1 MLRSSVF
8 ARKVVAAAAI
18 SALAASVAA
27 CGSSSNDSGTAAAAS
42 ASSGGATTAGSASSK
57 DPIDVGAIYDLSG
70 PLGIVGKPKVDA
82 TKLAIQDINDHGGV
96 LGRPLKLHF
105 YDAQSDN
112 AKYTQYATKLT
123 GQDHA
128 AMIAAGITSASREA
142 IRPIIDRTKTVY
154 FYDQLYEGGVC
165 DKNEFNTGPVP
176 AQQLEQL
183 IKYAIQHYGKR
194 VYIPAADY
202 NFGHF
207 EAEWAKKYI
216 KENGGQVVRTD
227 FIPLDNT
234 DFGSVLNT
242 LQTLK
247 PNVVVSLLVGGNHMS
262 FYRQFA
268 AAGLGKNIK
277 IVTPLF
283 GDGQEHIVVGPKASN
298 GITVAFPY
306 LQELNSPENQAFVSK
321 WHDTYGA
328 DYPYI
333 TNSAVAAWNDWHL
346 WAKAV
351 EQAKSLDHDK
361 VVQALESGLSI
372 DSPSGRVTMDGPS
385 HHVIQNVSLAT
396 AGSDGKFHIIQTQKA
411 VPPSYEQQVCDLIK
425 NPTLNKQF
433 VPKG

>member
-1 MLRSSVF
+1 MRRLSVITRQ
-8 ARKVVAAAAI
+8 AVAAAILAG
-18 SALAASVAA
+18 LAASVAA
-27 CGSSSNDSGTAAAAS
+27 CGSN
-42 ASSGGATTAGSASSK
+42 SSGGASAAAGPGSSASSSSSGGGSK
-57 DPIDVGAIYDLSG
+57 DPISVGAIYDLSG

-82 TKLAIQDINDHGGV
+82 TKLAIKDINDHGGV
-96 LGRPLKLHF
+96 LGRKLDLHF

-183 IKYAIQHYGKR
+183 VKYAIQHFGKR

-207 EAEWAKKYI
+207 EATWAKKYV
-216 KENGGQVVRTD
+216 KEDGGEVLRTD

-234 DFGSVLNT
+234 DFSSVLST

-247 PNVVVSLLVGGNHMS
+247 PDVVISLLVGGNHMS

-268 AAGLGKNIK
+268 AAGLGKTIH

-283 GDGQEHIVVGPKASN
+283 GDGQEQIVVGPKASA
-298 GITVAFPY
+298 GIMVAFPY
-306 LQELNSPENQAFVSK
+306 LQELQTPENKQFVAM
-321 WHDTYGA
+321 WHAAYGNN
-328 DYPYI
+328 YPYI
-333 TNSAVAAWNDWHL
+333 TNSAVAVWNDWHL

-351 EQAKSLDHDK
+351 EKAGSTDHDK
-361 VVQALESGLSI
+361 VVAALESGISI
-372 DSPSGRVTMDGPS
+372 DSPDGTVTMDGPS
-385 HHVIQNVSLAT
+385 HHVIQNVSLAVASP
-396 AGSDGKFHIIQTQKA
+396 AGPFKIIQTQTA
-411 VPPSYEQQVCDLIK
+411 VPPSYEQQVCNLIK

-433 VPKG
+433 IPSS

>member
-1 MLRSSVF
+1 MVRRSVIT
-8 ARKVVAAAAI
+8 RTVVTAAI
-18 SALAASVAA
+18 LCALAASVAA
-27 CGSSSNDSGTAAAAS
+27 CGGGSSNNSASGAGG
-42 ASSGGATTAGSASSK
+42 SSGGGTASK
-57 DPIDVGAIYDLSG
+57 DPVDVGAIYDLSG

-82 TKLAIQDINDHGGV
+82 TKLAIKDINDHGGV
-96 LGRPLKLHF
+96 LGRQLKLHF

-128 AMIAAGITSASREA
+128 AVIAAGITSASREA
-142 IRPIIDRTKTVY
+142 IRPSIDRTKTVY
-154 FYDQLYEGGVC
+154 YYDQLYEGGVC

-183 IKYAIQHYGKR
+183 VKYAIQHFGKR

-207 EAEWAKKYI
+207 EATWAKKYVT
-216 KENGGQVVRTD
+216 ENGGQVVRTD

-247 PNVVVSLLVGGNHMS
+247 PDVVISLLVGGNHMS

-268 AAGLGKNIK
+268 AAGLGKTIH

-283 GDGQEHIVVGPKASN
+283 GDGQEQIVVGPKASA
-298 GITVAFPY
+298 GIMVAFPY
-306 LQELNSPENQAFVSK
+306 LQELKTPGNKQFVDM
-321 WHDTYGA
+321 WHAAYGA

-333 TNSAVAAWNDWHL
+333 TNSAVAVWNDWHL

-351 EQAKSLDHDK
+351 EKAGSFDHDK
-361 VVQALESGLSI
+361 VVAALESGISI
-372 DSPSGRVTMDGPS
+372 DSPSGPVTMDGPS
-385 HHVIQNVSLAT
+385 HHVIQNVSLAIAT
-396 AGSDGKFHIIQTQKA
+396 PAGPFKVLQTQDA
-411 VPPSYEQQVCDLIK
+411 VPPSYEQQVCDLVK

-433 VPKG
+433 IP

>member
-1 MLRSSVF
+1 MSSV
-8 ARKVVAAAAI
+8 AVANRKLVSAAAI
-18 SALAASVAA
+18 AAITVFIAA
-27 CGSSSNDSGTAAAAS
+27 CGSDSGDADAGGG
-42 ASSGGATTAGSASSK
+42 SGGSK
-57 DPIDVGAIYDLSG
+57 DPIKVGAIYDLSG

-82 TKLAIQDINDHGGV
+82 TKLAIKDINDNGGV
-96 LGRPLKLHF
+96 LGRKLELVF

-112 AKYTQYATKLT
+112 AKYTQYATRLT
-123 GQDHA
+123 GQDRVA
-128 AMIAAGITSASREA
+128 AIAAGITSASREA

-183 IKYAIQHYGKR
+183 VKYAIEKFGKR

-207 EAEWAKKYI
+207 EATWAKKYVT
-216 KENGGQVVRTD
+216 EAGGEVLRTD

-234 DFGSVLNT
+234 EFGSVLNR

-247 PNVVVSLLVGGNHMS
+247 PDVVISLLVGGNHMA

-268 AAGLGKNIK
+268 AAGLGSGIR

-283 GDGQEHIVVGPKASN
+283 GDGQEHIVVGKKASA

-306 LQELNSPENQAFVSK
+306 LQELDSPANKDFVAK
-321 WHDTYGA
+321 WQEAYGA

-333 TNSAVAAWNDWHL
+333 TNSAVAAWNNWHL

-351 EQAKSLDHDK
+351 EKAGSLDRDK
-361 VVQALESGLSI
+361 VVGALESNLSI
-372 DSPSGRVTMDGPS
+372 ESPSGTVTMDGPS
-385 HHVIQNVSLAT
+385 HHVTQNVSLAEAT
-396 AGSDGKFHIIQTQKA
+396 PSGEFKILQTQEA
-411 VPPSYEQQVCDLIK
+411 VPPSYEQEVCDLIK
-425 NPTLNKQF
+425 NPSLNKQF
-433 VPKG
+433 IP

>member
-1 MLRSSVF
+1 MLRLSVIT
-8 ARKVVAAAAI
+8 RKVVAAATI

-27 CGSSSNDSGTAAAAS
+27 CGSNSN
-42 ASSGGATTAGSASSK
+42 GGATASTGGSK
-57 DPIDVGAIYDLSG
+57 DPIKVGAIYDLSG

-82 TKLAIQDINDHGGV
+82 TKLAIKDINEHGGV
-96 LGRPLKLHF
+96 LGRKLDLVF

-112 AKYTQYATKLT
+112 AKYTQYATQLT
-123 GQDHA
+123 GKDHVA
-128 AMIAAGITSASREA
+128 AIAAGITSASREA

-183 IKYAIQHYGKR
+183 IKYAMQKFGKR

-207 EAEWAKKYI
+207 EEKWARKYVE
-216 KENGGQVVRTD
+216 ENGGQVLKSD
-227 FIPLDNT
+227 FIPLDST
-234 DFGSVLNT
+234 EFGPVLNT
-242 LQTLK
+242 LQSLK
-247 PNVVVSLLVGGNHMS
+247 PDVVVSLLVGGNHMS

-268 AAGLGKNIK
+268 AAGLGKKIR

-283 GDGQEHIVVGPKASN
+283 GDGQEQIAVGKKAST
-298 GITVAFPY
+298 GIMVAFPY
-306 LQELNSPENQAFVSK
+306 LQELDSPANREFVAK
-321 WHDTYGA
+321 WHAAYGS

-333 TNSAVAAWNDWHL
+333 TNSAVAAWNNWHL

-351 EQAKSLDHDK
+351 EKAGSLDSAK
-361 VVQALESGLSI
+361 VVQALESGISI
-372 DSPSGRVTMDGPS
+372 DSPSGTVTMDGPS
-385 HHVIQNVSLAT
+385 HHVIQNVSLAE
-396 AGSDGKFHIIQTQKA
+396 AQPSGAFKIIQTQDA
-411 VPPSYEQQVCDLIK
+411 VPPSYEQKVCDLIK

-433 VPKG
+433 IP

>member
-1 MLRSSVF
+1 MSATIVR
-8 ARKVVAAAAI
+8 AVAFVG
-18 SALAASVAA
+18 ALLTLALVAAA
-27 CGSSSNDSGTAAAAS
+27 CGSDSGTSAAAGGG
-42 ASSGGATTAGSASSK
+42 SGGDGGSK

-82 TKLAIQDINDHGGV
+82 TKLAIKDINDSGGV
-96 LGRPLKLHF
+96 LGRKLKLHF

-112 AKYTQYATKLT
+112 AKYTQYATALT
-123 GQDHA
+123 AQDHVA
-128 AMIAAGITSASREA
+128 VIAAGITSASREA

-176 AQQLEQL
+176 AQQLQQL
-183 IKYAIQHYGKR
+183 VTYAIQHFGKR

-207 EAEWAKKYI
+207 EATWAKKYVT
-216 KENGGQVVRTD
+216 EAGGEVVRTD

-247 PNVVVSLLVGGNHMS
+247 PDVVISLLVGGNHMS

-268 AAGLGKNIK
+268 AAGLGKSIHV
-277 IVTPLF
+277 VTPLF
-283 GDGQEHIVVGPKASN
+283 GDGQEQIVVGKKASA
-298 GITVAFPY
+298 GIMVAFPY
-306 LQELNSPENQAFVSK
+306 LQELDTPANKAFVAK
-321 WHDTYGA
+321 WHAAYGD

-333 TNSAVAAWNDWHL
+333 TNSAVAVWNDWHL

-351 EQAKSLDHDK
+351 EKAGSTDHDK
-361 VVQALESGLSI
+361 VVAALESGISI
-372 DSPSGRVTMDGPS
+372 DSPSGPVTMNGGS
-385 HHVIQNVSLAT
+385 HHVTQNVSLAVAT
-396 AGSDGKFHIIQTQKA
+396 PAGPFKIVRTQDA
-411 VPPSYEQQVCDLIK
+411 VPPVYENQVCDLIK

-433 VPKG
+433 IP